1 MSFAHVT
8 TLRVAR
14 GVAAFVLAD
23 LITGLAAFSV
33 ITSGA
38 LWYFCYS
45 WIRLQGEYA
54 GIGKSFGAAWQLDLA
69 WVGLGACL
77 VPLLLAVYLAKGAY
91 RLPRAL
97 IR

>member
-1 MSFAHVT
+1 MTFGHP
-8 TLRVAR
+8 VAFRLIR
-14 GVAAFVLAD
+14 GVGAFLLTD

-33 ITSGA
+33 IASGT
-38 LWYFCYS
+38 LWYFCFS

-54 GIGKSFGAAWQLDLA
+54 RAGGTFGSPGQLDLA
-69 WVGLGACL
+69 WFGLFACL
-77 VPLLLAVYLAKGAY
+77 PPLVAAVYLAWGAY